1 MKMVKSL
8 LLGSAAGLV
17 AVAGA
22 QAADLPVKAAPVQYV
37 KICSLYGAGFYYIPG
52 TDTCIKI
59 GGYVRAEWNYQAGGS
74 FNPVR
79 SYNFDNPGRDRNNER
94 TRGGIT
100 VDVRSQTAYGT
111 LRGYA
116 VILPTA
122 TNGNTTGG
130 GPYATPGVFS
140 PALFIQFAGFTF
152 GKTASFFDFNLFPYS
167 NQTSVWGGDQAGNG
181 IQVLAYT
188 AQFGGGFSASL
199 SAEDETSRRSA
210 IGGAGFTY
218 QGRRWPDV
226 VANLRVDQAWGS
238 AQLMGAIHDTAGFVG
253 GTATTDSNI
262 GWALG
267 AGLRIN
273 LPSWGKGDYAIA
285 QFNYA
290 EGATNY
296 LLSNSGAG
304 GAQAFNYEDGFPGV
318 TNAAVGPV
326 FDAIGTT
333 ATTIQ
338 NTKGWMVNGGFEH
351 VWNPQWK
358 TSLYAAYGKLDY
370 STAASGAILAGAGQA
385 DWSLWQVGSRTV
397 WTPVPNLDLSLE
409 VLYTDLNKSAF
420 DGASCAGI
428 AFAGGGTGA
437 AGCTFDSKGFV
448 SAIFRAQRNFW
459 P

>member
-1 MKMVKSL
+1 V
-8 LLGSAAGLV
+8 V
-17 AVAGA
+17 
-22 QAADLPVKAAPVQYV
+22 
-37 KICSLYGAGFYYIPG
+37 
-52 TDTCIKI
+52 
-59 GGYVRAEWNYQAGGS
+59 
-74 FNPVR
+74 
-79 SYNFDNPGRDRNNER
+79 
-94 TRGGIT
+94 
-100 VDVRSQTAYGT
+100 
-111 LRGYA
+111 
-116 VILPTA
+116 LPTA

-140 PALFIQFAGFTF
+140 PAIFIQFAGFTF

-188 AQFGGGFSASL
+188 AQFGGGFSASI

-210 IGGAGFTY
+210 ITGNGFTY

-238 AQLMGAIHDTAGFVG
+238 AQVMGAIHDTAGFVA
-253 GTATTDSNI
+253 GTAATDTNI

-273 LPSWGKGDYAIA
+273 LPTWGKGDYFIA
-285 QFNYA
+285 QANYSD
-290 EGATNY
+290 GATNY

-304 GAQAFNYEDGFPGV
+304 GAQAFNYEEGFPGV

-326 FDAIGTT
+326 FDAVGT
-333 ATTIQ
+333 AGGNIQ
-338 NTKGWMVNGGFEH
+338 NSKGWMVTGGYEH
-351 VWNPQWK
+351 VWTPQWK
-358 TSLYAAYGKLDY
+358 TSIYAAYGQLWY
-370 STAASGAILAGAGQA
+370 ETASDLVLAAGAGALGTNSQA
-385 DWSLWQVGSRTV
+385 DWNLWQVGSRTV

-409 VLYTDLNKSAF
+409 VLYTNLNKSGF
-420 DGASCAGI
+420 DGGSCAGVG
-428 AFAGGGTGA
+428 FGGGGA
-437 AGCTFDSKGFV
+437 GTAGCTYDSKGFV